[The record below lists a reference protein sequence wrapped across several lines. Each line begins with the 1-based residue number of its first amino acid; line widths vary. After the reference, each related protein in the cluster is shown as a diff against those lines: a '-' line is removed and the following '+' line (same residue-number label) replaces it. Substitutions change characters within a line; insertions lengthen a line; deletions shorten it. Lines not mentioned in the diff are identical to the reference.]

1 MPGKRGGD
9 RAAHE
14 RAKKAEADL
23 KAAREKI
30 AADRAEADRKA
41 AAAAKAE
48 RQQQAAQKRADQ
60 DKRYGP

>member
-1 MPGKRGGD
+1 MPSKRGGD
-9 RAAHE
+9 AESHRKAA
-14 RAKKAEADL
+14 KAQADL

-30 AADRAEADRKA
+30 AANKAEADRKA